1 MARGRGGGRREHTK
15 CWWCFGRRAEEGHVF
30 GGVKFWREEHVCGGE
45 EEEEGERLGFIPFI
59 HGTGLLHRC
68 MISALVQKGGKV
80 LLHSP

>member
-1 MARGRGGGRREHTK
+1 
-15 CWWCFGRRAEEGHVF
+15 
-30 GGVKFWREEHVCGGE
+30 VCGGE